1 MLRSLRT
8 GENAWKVPRGSG
20 TGTLFSDTHT
30 HTHTHTHHC
39 DDQGQQKGTNLW
51 MSRSQ
56 WKTPIIK
63 VDGEGSEGGGREWPP
78 AATRMEGDP
87 CSAGAVK
94 VMNLN
99 SSVV

>member
-1 MLRSLRT
+1 
-8 GENAWKVPRGSG
+8 
-20 TGTLFSDTHT
+20 
-30 HTHTHTHHC
+30 
-39 DDQGQQKGTNLW
+39 